1 MSLLEVFHKRFVL
14 HFFDLSVVL
23 QREGFFLSVFLGKN
37 ETQKSPWFV
46 ATKRAQVT
54 PLGRHALPRLP
65 LIYQ

>member
-1 MSLLEVFHKRFVL
+1 MGDHPHRTCCSLAS
-14 HFFDLSVVL
+14 DLSVVL